1 MEDYENDEEEKE
13 IIYWKVG
20 SIEMIPQYFKFQ
32 SPQEIERVFDQKPNK
47 L

>member
-20 SIEMIPQYFKFQ
+20 SIQPPQYFKFQ
-32 SPQEIERVFDQKPNK
+32 SPQEIERVLDQKPNK

>member
-1 MEDYENDEEEKE
+1 MEDDENDEEEKE

-20 SIEMIPQYFKFQ
+20 SIQRIPQYFKFQ
-32 SPQEIERVFDQKPNK
+32 SPQGIERVLDQKPNK